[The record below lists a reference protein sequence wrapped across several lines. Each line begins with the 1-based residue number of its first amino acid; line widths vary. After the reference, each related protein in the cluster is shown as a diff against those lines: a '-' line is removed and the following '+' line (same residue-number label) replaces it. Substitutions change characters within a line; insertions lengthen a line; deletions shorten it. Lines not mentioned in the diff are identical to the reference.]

1 LLTFDELSLPP
12 ESVGAKINN
21 EYFFED
27 ALGEVQ
33 RRMLVEALG

>member
-12 ESVGAKINN
+12 AVGAKINN